1 MPRVARHAVRGPAPL
16 AKAVPE
22 ISGWYYPPAYEAARR
37 VWCDGRPELFHQPP
51 RVLTTL
57 LRMVSLRLAL
67 GASPAHADGVIKI
80 RRLGARRIL
89 QGDKKLK
96 PK

>member
-57 LRMVSLRLAL
+57 LRVVSFRLAL
-67 GASPAHADGVIKI
+67 GSSLAHADGVVKI

-89 QGDKKLK
+89 QGDKKES
-96 PK
+96 